1 MPFPS
6 DEKKKKIATVLFTK
20 GANAIKGNQLDYA
33 IDCYLQCVKLAP
45 AELEYRKH
53 LRATE
58 IKKYNNN
65 GKGASGAG
73 LRSSGAR
80 MSLKI
85 ARTRKKWVDVVEAA
99 EDILVLNP
107 WDVDALLEICTAC
120 KEIGGEDEIGYWVA
134 QSACAANKERADAFR
149 TMAYFAETLGRFNE
163 AIVALEQV
171 KKLDPGDAEVPMKIR
186 QLAASSTIKRGGY
199 EEEEG
204 HHEEGGEGEE
214 GAEPKPKPD
223 KPSPVIRPAAPPPE
237 TEEDKAKREIKEA
250 EDKITAEPTV
260 VLNYVHLGNLYR
272 QINDLDG
279 AAKAYDRGYK
289 ATNDTELRQR
299 FLEVRID
306 QFKARE
312 VEGKALLEKIKDDKD
327 RRKTIEKQIDQ
338 VAKARLKAEIELN
351 KIRVQYKPDDYA
363 AWVEMGKL
371 QYDLGE
377 YDESIKSLQ
386 KGRSDQRNKWK
397 ALYYLGLCFWQKKNF
412 PLAEKNLSDAL
423 PLVPPRDEEAKK
435 EIYYHRGRIA
445 EDGGDK
451 PLAVECYN
459 EVAAIDYG
467 FLDVADRLDRI
478 NKNE

>member
-6 DEKKKKIATVLFTK
+6 DPKKQKIATVLFSK
-20 GANAIKGNQLDYA
+20 GSAALKANQLDYA
-33 IDCYLQCVKLAP
+33 IDCYLKCVKLAP
-45 AELEYRKH
+45 GNLEYRKH

-58 IKKYNNN
+58 MKKYNND

-99 EDILVLNP
+99 EDILQLNP
-107 WDVDALLEICTAC
+107 WDVDASLEICAAI
-120 KEIGGEDEIGYWVA
+120 KEIGDEDEIGYWVA
-134 QSACAANKERADAFR
+134 QSACAANKDRADAFR
-149 TMAYFAETLGRFNE
+149 TMAYFAEQLGRFNE

-171 KKLDPGDAEVPMKIR
+171 KKLDPADAEVPMKIR

-199 EEEEG
+199 EDEGSPGEEG
-204 HHEEGGEGEE
+204 AGEEGGESKK
-214 GAEPKPKPD
+214 AEKQ
-223 KPSPVIRPAAPPPE
+223 SPVIRPAAPPPE
-237 TEEDKAKREIKEA
+237 TDEEKAKREIKEA
-250 EDKITAEPTV
+250 EEKVAAEPTV
-260 VLNYVHLGNLYR
+260 VLNYVNLGNLYR
-272 QINDLDG
+272 QHNDLDG

-289 ATNDTELRQR
+289 STNDTELRQR

-312 VEGKALLEKIKDDKD
+312 ADGMALLEKIKDDKD
-327 RRKTIEKQIDQ
+327 RRKMIEKQIDQ
-338 VAKARLKAEIELN
+338 VAKARLKAEVEVN
-351 KIRVQYKPDDYA
+351 RIRVQYKPDDYA

-377 YDESIKSLQ
+377 YDEAIKSLQ
-386 KGRSDQRNKWK
+386 RGRSDMRKKWE
-397 ALYYLGLCFWQKKNF
+397 AQMYLGLCFWQKKNF

-423 PLVPPRDEEAKK
+423 PLVPPRDEEGKK
-435 EIYYHRGRIA
+435 KLYYYRGRVA

-451 PLAVECYN
+451 SLAVECYN

-467 FLDVADRLDRI
+467 FMDVADRLDKL
-478 NKNE
+478 NKSE